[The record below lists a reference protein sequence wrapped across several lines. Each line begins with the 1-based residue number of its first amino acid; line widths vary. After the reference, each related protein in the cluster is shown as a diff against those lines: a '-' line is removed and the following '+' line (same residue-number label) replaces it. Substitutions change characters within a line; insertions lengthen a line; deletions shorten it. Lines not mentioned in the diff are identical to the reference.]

1 MKFKKRVII
10 DRELSE
16 LEIELLKKR
25 LSFNMDEDYFKI
37 LYGFY
42 INNYGYITRGSISK
56 DSFDYYKE
64 LESITIDEYL
74 DSED

>member
-16 LEIELLKKR
+16 IEIEFLKRR
-25 LSFNMDEDYFKI
+25 LNFNMDECYFKI

-42 INNYGYITRGSISK
+42 INKYGYITRGSTNK
-56 DSFDYYKE
+56 DTFDYYKE
-64 LESITIDEYL
+64 LEIITIDEYL